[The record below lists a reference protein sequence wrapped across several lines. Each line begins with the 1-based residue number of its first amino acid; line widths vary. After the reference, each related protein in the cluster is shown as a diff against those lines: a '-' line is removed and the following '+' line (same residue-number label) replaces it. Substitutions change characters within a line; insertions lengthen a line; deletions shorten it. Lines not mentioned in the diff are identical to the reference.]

1 MCVRVCVRVCDGSRG
16 ALVGALVGATTGASK
31 IPARLIEGL
40 HARDELEKEINE
52 FVDIAL
58 ASMKSQRAHRAAASL

>member
-1 MCVRVCVRVCDGSRG
+1 MRVCGDGSRG

-58 ASMKSQRAHRAAASL
+58 ASIKSQRAHRAAASL